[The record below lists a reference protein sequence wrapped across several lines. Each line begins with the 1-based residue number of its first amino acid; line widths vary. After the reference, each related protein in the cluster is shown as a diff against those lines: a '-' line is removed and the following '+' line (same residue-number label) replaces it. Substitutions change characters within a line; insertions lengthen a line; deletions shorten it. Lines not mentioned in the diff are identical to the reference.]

1 MKNLKLITLT
11 IATLVLT
18 LFSCSKDNL
27 PTPSQKPSPVIN
39 QAVSCVLKT
48 NDSASKGNVNVYF
61 NTNIVAMC
69 VVKDT
74 VNIDSNTVNFVYGT
88 VYNVTYKRKL
98 DDSILHTAEIT
109 FDYSGNFLIIN
120 QSSYTFTIE
129 VIGSDMIFKIVEE

>member
-1 MKNLKLITLT
+1 MKNLKLIALT

-48 NDSASKGNVNVYF
+48 NDS
-61 NTNIVAMC
+61 TNSSTGYVTISDSSYHVS
-69 VVKDT
+69 DT
-74 VNIDSNTVNFVYGT
+74 VDISSNTVNFVYGT
-88 VYNVTYKRKL
+88 VYGITYRRML
-98 DDSILHTAEIT
+98 DNSILHTAEIT
-109 FDYSGNFLIIN
+109 FDYSGNFSIIS
-120 QSSYTFTIE
+120 QSSNTFTIE